1 MSNSKTKVFSEIEL
15 GEFERRLLAAHTL
28 PRGEDALSELTRLV
42 GTIAAD
48 RAAGAKI
55 VDLASRNAR
64 PERPASAP
72 ERAPEP
78 MVAAKLEPLFAP
90 KPEPAFAPKREPA
103 FELKAE
109 PPLAAL
115 SEPEISVNAE
125 PVPVVAIEPSSVA
138 AAKAA
143 PEPSPRLEK
152 LRARFAGFGTN
163 RDREAEPDAGRQ
175 QAPTQ
180 VLITPPLRSAV
191 VRGSLEDDEVL
202 GDFVAPPAAARIGR
216 SDRGARAKSWYLKV
230 GGLTALGVLMA
241 AGAIAMKLGT
251 TGTHQPPPLILA
263 ADSPSKIAP
272 PTATAVQSPG
282 DSGSLLL
289 KDSATPTPAKI
300 VNNEEVPVDL
310 SAISRETQ
318 AATSAPAPQPSA
330 SATADAAAA
339 TPVPPTADTPVVAP
353 SESLGGAP
361 PVAPPAF
368 PAAKRVKTVS
378 VRPDG
383 TLISVDSE
391 PAAAPI
397 QSAPPAAPAAPAP
410 ANVSS
415 TSAPM
420 AQTPTLDVP
429 EKPAAKSAARV
440 TASKTPTTVLP
451 PDDDFNP
458 PKAEAPA
465 APEKPA
471 KLPTKLRP
479 PKPAAAAA
487 DAPAPVVASNAT
499 PAAEG
504 GGGGNWAVQFA
515 APRSEAEA
523 QADVSRIKNKYA
535 DNLGGTALGVHKVEV
550 NGETVYRVRAG
561 GLSKADAA
569 ALCAKLKSS
578 GGDCFVARN

>member
-1 MSNSKTKVFSEIEL
+1 MSTTKTKVFSEIDL

-28 PRGEDALSELTRLV
+28 PRGEDPLSELTRLV

-48 RAAGAKI
+48 RAAGAKV
-55 VDLASRNAR
+55 VDLASRNAKS
-64 PERPASAP
+64 ERPAPGS
-72 ERAPEP
+72 ERSPEP
-78 MVAAKLEPLFAP
+78 IASEKLEPQFAP
-90 KPEPAFAPKREPA
+90 KPEPTLAPKREPA
-103 FELKAE
+103 AELKAE
-109 PPLAAL
+109 PPFVPPSAPA
-115 SEPEISVNAE
+115 ISIDPE
-125 PVPVVAIEPSSVA
+125 PVPEVAFEPAPVVAP
-138 AAKAA
+138 KAA

-152 LRARFAGFGTN
+152 LRARFAGFGTTK
-163 RDREAEPDAGRQ
+163 DREADPDEAAQ
-175 QAPTQ
+175 I
-180 VLITPPLRSAV
+180 LITPPLRSTV

-202 GDFVAPPAAARIGR
+202 GDFVAPPPVARGAR

-241 AGAIAMKLGT
+241 AGAIAVKLGRT
-251 TGTHQPPPLILA
+251 ATHAPPPLILA
-263 ADSPSKIAP
+263 SDSPSKIAP

-310 SAISRETQ
+310 SAISRESKP
-318 AATSAPAPQPSA
+318 ATPAPAPQPSA
-330 SATADAAAA
+330 TADVA
-339 TPVPPTADTPVVAP
+339 TPVAPTTETPVVAP

-368 PAAKRVKTVS
+368 PAAKPVKTVS

-391 PAAAPI
+391 PAAPLVQNA
-397 QSAPPAAPAAPAP
+397 APPALAAP
-410 ANVSS
+410 ANVGS
-415 TSAPM
+415 TPAPM

-440 TASKTPTTVLP
+440 TASKTATTVLP

-479 PKPAAAAA
+479 PKPAAA
-487 DAPAPVVASNAT
+487 DAGAAPVVASNAT

-523 QADVSRIKNKYA
+523 QADISRIKTKYA
-535 DNLGGTALGVHKVEV
+535 DNLGGTALAVHKVEV

-561 GLSKADAA
+561 GLTKADAA